1 MQTAAKQT
9 PTPDELHSELR
20 AIRSAGGKNF
30 NPLTVNKNM
39 ILQGTTSHTFV
50 IFFFFMD
57 FLLTELDFKMLSFIC
72 EG

>member
-1 MQTAAKQT
+1 MQTAAKKN

-30 NPLTVNKNM
+30 NPLTVNKNT